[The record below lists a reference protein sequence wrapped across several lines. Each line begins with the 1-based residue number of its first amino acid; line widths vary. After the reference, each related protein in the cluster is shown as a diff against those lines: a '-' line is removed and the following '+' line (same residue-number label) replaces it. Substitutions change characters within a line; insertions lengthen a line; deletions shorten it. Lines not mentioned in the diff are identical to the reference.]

1 MTSTTA
7 PMTTEQ
13 YIERVV
19 ALLPHH
25 SHARAAIAEDIRAHI
40 AELRAHG
47 ATEEEAIERLGT
59 PAEVAAAFAE
69 ATPSGADIPGDTLDR
84 LIREWQGGLTL
95 QYASFSQRVTA
106 FVIDIVIMTVC
117 VIGLVAISFTVPSS
131 NARVGALFFGL
142 FAYKI
147 IVVASSV
154 FYFPL
159 LEWRWGQTI
168 GKRVIKLRVVTVAGD
183 RVSFLAAFVRRLPLF
198 MQFFPLDALF
208 ALFTERHQRA
218 FDIVARTVV
227 TSDDPPKVV
236 RDRLVAV
243 ATVIL
248 VAATAATLMYL
259 VFSRG

>member
-1 MTSTTA
+1 
-7 PMTTEQ
+7 
-13 YIERVV
+13 VV

-47 ATEEEAIERLGT
+47 ATEQEAIERLGT

-69 ATPSGADIPGDTLDR
+69 ATPSGAEVPGSTLDR
-84 LIREWQGGLTL
+84 LIREWQGGLIL

-106 FVIDIVIMTVC
+106 FVIDIAIAAVC
-117 VIGLVAISFTVPSS
+117 IIALIAIAFTAPFE
-131 NARVGALFFGL
+131 GAQTGAMLIGL

-147 IVVASSV
+147 IIVGSSV

-168 GKRVIKLRVVTVAGD
+168 GKRAMKLRVVTIGGE
-183 RVSFLAAFVRRLPLF
+183 RISLLAAFIRRLPLF

-218 FDIVARTVV
+218 FDMVARTVV
-227 TSDDPPKVV
+227 TSDNPPKTV
-236 RDRLVAV
+236 RDRLVA
-243 ATVIL
+243 AGTVIL
-248 VAATAATLMYL
+248 AGAMFATALYL
-259 VFSRG
+259 FFSRG